1 MPWIYSVRWRHI
13 NQWPCR
19 HPMKDH
25 LLVVIYAIQSVS
37 LFWRENFD
45 FKFMISD
52 HKWLNRKLIKT
63 FFVIS
68 KFYAAKEMSGP
79 GGPGEPGRI
88 TVEFVWL
95 GRHSERAN
103 QKERSHLR
111 WRLSGS
117 NRFTG
122 VWKIQYPFSIFNILK
137 TIPFWFYTL
146 EVNMTRSIFFLF
158 PGHGNKW
165 PKNSQI
171 MTHKLWNTST
181 GVLQCYWYASY
192 LCT

>member
-1 MPWIYSVRWRHI
+1 MKRVQSENDPSKTSSDYTGPVLVRTGLKNVALGWNEKRLLKYRRFEASALMPWIYSVRWRHI

-95 GRHSERAN
+95 ARHSERAN
-103 QKERSHLR
+103 KKRYR
-111 WRLSGS
+111 
-117 NRFTG
+117 
-122 VWKIQYPFSIFNILK
+122 I
-137 TIPFWFYTL
+137 
-146 EVNMTRSIFFLF
+146 
-158 PGHGNKW
+158 
-165 PKNSQI
+165 
-171 MTHKLWNTST
+171 
-181 GVLQCYWYASY
+181 
-192 LCT
+192 